1 MADLTSRM
9 VAANQ
14 RRALGIQGSYAV
26 ETVTPE
32 EERAAPAEP
41 AVGGVPPAEAAS
53 YLKRD
58 GSRSLSGNLPVDAG
72 VTVDGVDISVHAAN
86 VNAHHAKVHALSHQD
101 GGNDEIDLTGL
112 SGTEI
117 RLVPKPA
124 STGPE
129 GTIFYDSDDNH
140 VYVATE

>member
-1 MADLTSRM
+1 M
-9 VAANQ
+9 VAASQ
-14 RRALGIQGSYAV
+14 RRALGLHSSYAV
-26 ETVTPE
+26 EAVSPEEEKAGSTEPGVGTVTPE
-32 EERAAPAEP
+32 ETTT
-41 AVGGVPPAEAAS
+41 

-58 GSRSLSGNLPVDAG
+58 GSRSLTGNLPVSAG
-72 VTVDGVDISVHAAN
+72 VTIDGVDVSVHAAN
-86 VNAHHAKVHALSHQD
+86 VNAHHAKVHAASHQD
-101 GGNDEIDLTGL
+101 GGTDELDLTGL